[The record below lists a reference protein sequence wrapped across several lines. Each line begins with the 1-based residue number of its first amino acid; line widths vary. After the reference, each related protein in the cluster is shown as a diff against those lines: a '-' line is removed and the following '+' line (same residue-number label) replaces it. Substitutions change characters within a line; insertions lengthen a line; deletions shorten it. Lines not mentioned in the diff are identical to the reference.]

1 MILTKS
7 RDFWFALLPVVG
19 PDAAEFFHVNSA
31 VFCRLQ
37 LAFNLPQQFSQPVD
51 PQTLIARSPNRS
63 RSELR
68 GIVGCMH
75 NACRFQE
82 NSAKLGGSNRS
93 TGGTRIYC
101 RVINRRN
108 ELMRAKARFRSPDS
122 PDVNRVSAGLAHS
135 GGDFRHHLHLH
146 AQRSFR

>member
-1 MILTKS
+1 MILSKS

-19 PDAAEFFHVNSA
+19 PDAAEFYHVNSA

-51 PQTLIARSPNRS
+51 PQTLIARSPIRS

-75 NACRFQE
+75 NPSPNFRRIR
-82 NSAKLGGSNRS
+82 RS
-93 TGGTRIYC
+93 WADQTAP
-101 RVINRRN
+101 
-108 ELMRAKARFRSPDS
+108 L
-122 PDVNRVSAGLAHS
+122 AGLEFIA
-135 GGDFRHHLHLH
+135 GLLTGERN
-146 AQRSFR
+146 

>member
-1 MILTKS
+1 MILSKS
-7 RDFWFALLPVVG
+7 RDLWFALLPVVG

-37 LAFNLPQQFSQPVD
+37 LAFNLSQQFSQPVD

-75 NACRFQE
+75 NACRISGEFGE
-82 NSAKLGGSNRS
+82 AGRIKPLHWRDSNLLQ
-93 TGGTRIYC
+93 GY
-101 RVINRRN
+101 
-108 ELMRAKARFRSPDS
+108 
-122 PDVNRVSAGLAHS
+122 
-135 GGDFRHHLHLH
+135 
-146 AQRSFR
+146 